1 MGHITMDEAALER
14 FTSSI
19 DRLES
24 DLMQHVRTSGLK
36 KERETFLI
44 NEMLG
49 TDSPDKLITSPK
61 FKM

>member
-1 MGHITMDEAALER
+1 MDEAALER

>member
-36 KERETFLI
+36 EERETFLI